1 MFQDELHKTVVAGVM
16 KQSSVDE
23 NACSDFDFENKKPI
37 NLMKNRRNDDDDNLT
52 VTEKLIEHHNSNDQ
66 WSLREDEGKVPVPKP
81 REKRQLP
88 FEEKEVKNSI
98 GDESPKPK
106 PRYNFLK
113 RESNH
118 AWSNELEKQDDNLF
132 NTRCS
137 TSDSKLSR
145 TVNVYKM
152 DSGTFC
158 PEMLEKQSITHKML
172 EELRRPCSVYK
183 KEEKVQ
189 TGMKLMGIKSQNL
202 ETNGKSKSR
211 RSLNSPV
218 ESLECSSIG
227 KSPQSKTTEPQYL
240 GTLKILD
247 RKANETYNLEATDT
261 IRASI
266 YQEWLERKRQILSE
280 NKRHR
285 KLKVQQ
291 ENEKRE
297 QKNIANKKEAK
308 ASFEAWKTRKKN
320 AFKET
325 YQKKKEEEKIKQQA
339 EAEKEERKE
348 EAKKVFEKWKEG
360 KERYLQENLQKQ
372 KQVKKEKKEKE
383 KEQINERKEGNASAF
398 MKWNEEKEMMMKQRM
413 IEITKVQQKKK
424 REEEYTKCEREE
436 MAALVYKK
444 WLAEKEKNEK
454 KQKQMKSVLCRDPL
468 PPWSPPNKTIP
479 FGK

>member
-16 KQSSVDE
+16 KLSSVEE
-23 NACSDFDFENKKPI
+23 NACSDFDFE
-37 NLMKNRRNDDDDNLT
+37 
-52 VTEKLIEHHNSNDQ
+52 
-66 WSLREDEGKVPVPKP
+66 
-81 REKRQLP
+81 
-88 FEEKEVKNSI
+88 KEVKNSTR
-98 GDESPKPK
+98 DESPKPK
-106 PRYNFLK
+106 PRYSFLK

-118 AWSNELEKQDDNLF
+118 GRSNELEKQDDNLL
-132 NTRCS
+132 NTHCS

-145 TVNVYKM
+145 TVNVYKL
-152 DSGTFC
+152 DSSTFC
-158 PEMLEKQSITHKML
+158 PEEKA
-172 EELRRPCSVYK
+172 
-183 KEEKVQ
+183 Q
-189 TGMKLMGIKSQNL
+189 TGMKLMGIESQNP
-202 ETNGKSKSR
+202 ETSGKSKSR
-211 RSLNSPV
+211 RSLNSSV

-227 KSPQSKTTEPQYL
+227 KSPQSKTTEPRYL

-247 RKANETYNLEATDT
+247 RKANETSNLEATDT

-266 YQEWLERKRQILSE
+266 YQEWLERKRQVLSE

-291 ENEKRE
+291 ENVKRE
-297 QKNIANKKEAK
+297 QNIANKKEVK

-320 AFKET
+320 AFQET
-325 YQKKKEEEKIKQQA
+325 YQNKKEEEKIKQQA
-339 EAEKEERKE
+339 EAEKEVRKE

-360 KERYLQENLQKQ
+360 KDRYLQENLQKQ
-372 KQVKKEKKEKE
+372 KQIKKENKEKE
-383 KEQINERKEGNASAF
+383 KEQVNERKEGNASAF
-398 MKWNEEKEMMMKQRM
+398 MKWNEEKEMIMKQRM

-424 REEEYTKCEREE
+424 REEEYSKCEREE

-444 WLAEKEKNEK
+444 WLAEKGKNEK

>member
-16 KQSSVDE
+16 KQSSIDE
-23 NACSDFDFENKKPI
+23 NACSDFDFE
-37 NLMKNRRNDDDDNLT
+37 
-52 VTEKLIEHHNSNDQ
+52 
-66 WSLREDEGKVPVPKP
+66 
-81 REKRQLP
+81 
-88 FEEKEVKNSI
+88 KELKNSI

-158 PEMLEKQSITHKML
+158 PEEKA
-172 EELRRPCSVYK
+172 
-183 KEEKVQ
+183 Q
-189 TGMKLMGIKSQNL
+189 TGMKLMGIKSQNP

-227 KSPQSKTTEPQYL
+227 KSPQSKTTKPQYL

-398 MKWNEEKEMMMKQRM
+398 MKWNEEKEMIMKQRM

-454 KQKQMKSVLCRDPL
+454 KQKQVKSVLCRDPL

>member
-16 KQSSVDE
+16 KLSSVEE
-23 NACSDFDFENKKPI
+23 NACSDFDFE
-37 NLMKNRRNDDDDNLT
+37 
-52 VTEKLIEHHNSNDQ
+52 
-66 WSLREDEGKVPVPKP
+66 
-81 REKRQLP
+81 
-88 FEEKEVKNSI
+88 KEVKNSTR
-98 GDESPKPK
+98 DESPKPK
-106 PRYNFLK
+106 PRYSFLK

-118 AWSNELEKQDDNLF
+118 GRSNELEKQDGNLL
-132 NTRCS
+132 NTHCS

-145 TVNVYKM
+145 TVNVYKL
-152 DSGTFC
+152 DSSIFC
-158 PEMLEKQSITHKML
+158 PEEK
-172 EELRRPCSVYK
+172 P
-183 KEEKVQ
+183 Q
-189 TGMKLMGIKSQNL
+189 TEMKLMGIESQNP

-211 RSLNSPV
+211 RSLNSSV

-227 KSPQSKTTEPQYL
+227 KSPQSKTTEPRYL

-247 RKANETYNLEATDT
+247 RKANETSNLEATDT

-266 YQEWLERKRQILSE
+266 YQEWLERKRQVLSE

-291 ENEKRE
+291 ENVKRE
-297 QKNIANKKEAK
+297 QNNIANKKEAK

-320 AFKET
+320 AFQET

-339 EAEKEERKE
+339 EAEKE
-348 EAKKVFEKWKEG
+348 VFEKWKEG
-360 KERYLQENLQKQ
+360 KDRYLQENLQKQ
-372 KQVKKEKKEKE
+372 KQIKKENREKE
-383 KEQINERKEGNASAF
+383 KEQVNERKEGNASAF
-398 MKWNEEKEMMMKQRM
+398 MKWNEEKEMIMKQRM

-424 REEEYTKCEREE
+424 REEEYSKCEREE

-444 WLAEKEKNEK
+444 WLAEKGKNEK